1 MPRDLPII
9 VKIDEPY
16 SGIRYVGRA
25 DGALSIQQGDAAAIV
40 VPISTGGDRT
50 SHAAVPNAKIA
61 ASFGSAYTTAE
72 LGQGYLRK
80 AVDAVQARL
89 DQITQARSAALLDA
103 SVQATTSKAMADGLI
118 RYAVFAKKLPPRDV
132 GSALDQKLNVAA
144 IDGVA
149 YLLGE
154 GK

>member
-1 MPRDLPII
+1 MACYEERSKYTSIHGLLR
-9 VKIDEPY
+9 E
-16 SGIRYVGRA
+16 
-25 DGALSIQQGDAAAIV
+25 ALQ
-40 VPISTGGDRT
+40 IS
-50 SHAAVPNAKIA
+50 
-61 ASFGSAYTTAE
+61 F
-72 LGQGYLRK
+72 
-80 AVDAVQARL
+80 QARL

-118 RYAVFAKKLPPRDV
+118 RYAVCAKKLPPRDV